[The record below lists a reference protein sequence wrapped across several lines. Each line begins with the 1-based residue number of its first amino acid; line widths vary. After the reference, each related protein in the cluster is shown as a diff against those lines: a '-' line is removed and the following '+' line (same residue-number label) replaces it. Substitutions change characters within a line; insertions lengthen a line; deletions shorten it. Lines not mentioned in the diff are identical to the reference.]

1 MVKILL
7 NSIISTLNAKFV
19 KIYVLKTLNTP
30 MSTSEYMRL
39 KLSNLPKSLTQNY
52 NLEEKSAR
60 DRYVCVEI
68 NWGCMVSRK

>member
-7 NSIISTLNAKFV
+7 NSIISKLNAKFV
-19 KIYVLKTLNTP
+19 TIYVLKKLNTP

-39 KLSNLPKSLTQNY
+39 KLSNLPKSLAQNY
-52 NLEEKSAR
+52 NLEEKSTR